1 MEPTGPHKPLEYLP
15 PSRIFLRMLRLAVL
29 LALGCATVLRAE
41 SVTASAPS
49 VPLEAEVS
57 ALVAGSQVT
66 IVHFWAPWCPN
77 CKTEMGAD
85 GWAKFI
91 AANPGAKFVFL
102 NIWHKGQDPLPKLAA
117 AGLGAQ
123 PNLTLLTH
131 PNPSRKEADRMNTF
145 LGLQVTWLPSTWIFR
160 DGRMRFALNY
170 GEVHFD
176 MLQTLVDDAR
186 DKAKWD
192 HD

>member
-1 MEPTGPHKPLEYLP
+1 MPLEYLP
-15 PSRIFLRMLRLAVL
+15 RPRIFPLMPRLVAL
-29 LALGCATVLRAE
+29 LALCAAALLRADPPT
-41 SVTASAPS
+41 VATLA
-49 VPLEAEVS
+49 PLEAEVS
-57 ALVAGSQVT
+57 ALIAGPQVT

-77 CKTEMGAD
+77 CKAEMGAD

-102 NIWHKGQDPLPKLAA
+102 NIWHKGQDPLPKLTA

-123 PNLTLLTH
+123 ANLTLLTH
-131 PNPSRKEADRMNTF
+131 PNPSRKEADRMNAF
-145 LGLQVTWLPSTWIFR
+145 LGLPVTWLPSTWIFR

-170 GEVHFD
+170 GEIHFD
-176 MLQTLVDDAR
+176 LLQTLVDDAR

-192 HD
+192 HN